1 MDEIVFN
8 NQIRKFLKTVGI
20 QSQREIES
28 AVKQNLE
35 NGTLNLNKKLDVSMI
50 LEVPLV
56 GLKKTISGE
65 IILE

>member
-56 GLKKTISGE
+56 GLKKTMY
-65 IILE
+65 

>member
-35 NGTLNLNKKLDVSMI
+35 NGTLDLNKKLDVSMI

>member
-8 NQIRKFLKTVGI
+8 NQIRKFLKTVRI

-35 NGTLNLNKKLDVSMI
+35 NGTLDLNKKLDVSMI